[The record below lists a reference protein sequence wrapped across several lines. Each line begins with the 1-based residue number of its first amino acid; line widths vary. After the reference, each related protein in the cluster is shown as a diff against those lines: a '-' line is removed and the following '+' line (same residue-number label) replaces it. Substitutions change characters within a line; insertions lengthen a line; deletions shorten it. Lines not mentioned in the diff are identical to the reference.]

1 MRVLLPPRRMPVWL
15 QGGGVIAVA
24 MGLMNIGTYG
34 FTLVAAR
41 VLGPREY
48 GAVAAVMGLMMMLTV
63 LSLGLQAA
71 GARRVS
77 VAPET
82 REVTERETVAASY
95 KAGLGLGVLT
105 LAAAPLVSGL
115 LRLDSAGAAVLL
127 ALALVPLT
135 VMGAYAGIFQGERRW
150 GPLAAIYLSV
160 GLGRLCFG
168 VLGMAVRDDV
178 VGAMAGVAAGNA
190 VPAVLGWWFLRR
202 SGRVRAPNAGLPTE
216 RRTSVRAVLTEVA
229 HNSHALLAFFTL
241 SNVDVVIARN
251 ALDDHRAGLYAG
263 GLILAKAVLFLP
275 QFVVVIAFPSM
286 VRRGESRM
294 QVQALGLILAMG
306 AAVTA
311 GAAVLAP
318 LAVLF
323 VGGSAYGELKP
334 YLWGF
339 AAVGTLLAMVQLL
352 VYRAIARQQRSAVV
366 VVWAGL
372 AALIPSTFLVDRPTE
387 LLVWEGAVHAT
398 VLVALLGTLLVLAA
412 RRSRSHR
419 SDRD

>member
-1 MRVLLPPRRMPVWL
+1 MPPGLR
-15 QGGGVIAVA
+15 GGGVIAVS
-24 MGLMNIGTYG
+24 MGLMNVGTYG
-34 FTLVAAR
+34 FALAAAR

-82 REVTERETVAASY
+82 LEATERETVAASY
-95 KAGLGLGVLT
+95 KVGLGLGALT
-105 LAAAPLVSGL
+105 LVAAPLVSDL
-115 LRLDSAGAAVLL
+115 LRLDSPGAAVLL

-135 VMGAYAGIFQGERRW
+135 VMGAYAGVFQGERRW
-150 GPLAAIYLSV
+150 GPLAAVYLGV

-168 VLGMAVRDDV
+168 LIGMAVRDDV
-178 VGAMAGVAAGNA
+178 VGAMAGVALGNA
-190 VPAVLGWWFLRR
+190 VPALLGWWFLRR
-202 SGRVRAPNAGLPTE
+202 PGRVRSQPAGPPPQ
-216 RRTSVRAVLTEVA
+216 RRASARAVLTEVA

-241 SNVDVVIARN
+241 SNIDVVIARN

-275 QFVVVIAFPSM
+275 QFVVVIAFPTM
-286 VRRGESRM
+286 VARGGSRM
-294 QVQALGLILAMG
+294 QAQALGLILVMG

-323 VGGSAYGELKP
+323 VGGSAYLELEP
-334 YLWGF
+334 FIWGF
-339 AAVGTLLAMVQLL
+339 AAVGTLLSMVQLL
-352 VYRAIARQQRSAVV
+352 VYQAIARQQRSAVV

-372 AALIPSTFLVDRPTE
+372 AVLLPAVLVIDRPTE
-387 LLVWEGAVHAT
+387 LLLWESTVHAT
-398 VLVALLGTLLVLAA
+398 VLLALLVLAA
-412 RRSRSHR
+412 RRLPQAPGSSGRPPGRSTEPLV
-419 SDRD
+419 S